1 MTYATLI
8 LVVGGAAISSNGEP
22 MFHMIGFTACLL
34 ATAGRAL
41 KTVLQ
46 AILLTNPDEQLDP
59 MSLLLYMS
67 AVSSFLLAFIM
78 LLIEPDA
85 VMVVL
90 GITQSQP
97 HFGYWLAGSGVLAY
111 AVNLTNFLVTKYTSA
126 LTLQVLGN
134 CKGVIAAVL
143 SVLLFH
149 NPVTV
154 TSCCGYAITVSG
166 VLLYSESKRRSQL
179 SSLA

>member
-1 MTYATLI
+1 
-8 LVVGGAAISSNGEP
+8 
-22 MFHMIGFTACLL
+22 MFHVIGFTACLL

-46 AILLTNPDEQLDP
+46 AILLTDPAEQLDP

-67 AVSSFLLAFIM
+67 VVSSVLLSFMA
-78 LLIEPDA
+78 LLVEADA
-85 VMVVL
+85 VDAVL
-90 GITQSQP
+90 SITRSNP
-97 HFGYWLAGSGVLAY
+97 NFVYWLAGSSVLAY

-134 CKGVIAAVL
+134 CKGVVAAVL
-143 SVLLFH
+143 SVMLFH

-154 TSCCGYAITVSG
+154 TSCCGYAITVCG
-166 VLLYSESKRRSQL
+166 VLLYSESKRRNQL
-179 SSLA
+179 A